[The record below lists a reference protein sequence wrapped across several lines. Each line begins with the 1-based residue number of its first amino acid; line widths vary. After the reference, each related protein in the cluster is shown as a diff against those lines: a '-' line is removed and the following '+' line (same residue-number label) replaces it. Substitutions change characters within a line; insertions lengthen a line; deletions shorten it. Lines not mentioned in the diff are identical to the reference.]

1 MSTSQD
7 ATRPRRMDSDARR
20 EQLLAAGLDLF
31 SSTPYDH
38 VSVDDI
44 AAATGS
50 SRGLLYHYFG
60 SKRGFY
66 IEVLEASA
74 AELVEVLRPDPDVD
88 PMAALANGLRRAL
101 QWIREHEAGYLAV
114 LSGGI
119 GTDPEVAAVVE
130 RVRTAI
136 GDLVLANIEVA
147 PAARTLAHAHV
158 RGWVGYVE
166 GLLPRLLDG
175 DLGEE
180 DLLDLAITTLFAW
193 FETSEAA
200 DGIIVPATDS

>member
-1 MSTSQD
+1 MGTGQQASP
-7 ATRPRRMDSDARR
+7 ARRMASDARR
-20 EQLLAAGLDLF
+20 EQLLAAGLELF
-31 SSTPYDH
+31 SSTPYDA

-44 AAATGS
+44 AAAIGS

-74 AELVEVLRPDPDVD
+74 AELVEVLRPVAGAERPT
-88 PMAALANGLRRAL
+88 AFAQGLRRAL

-119 GTDPEVAAVVE
+119 GTDPEVATVMAG
-130 RVRTAI
+130 VRDAI
-136 GDLVLANIEVA
+136 ADLVLGTIEIDHD
-147 PAARTLAHAHV
+147 ARPLALAHV

-166 GLLPRLLDG
+166 GLLPRLLA
-175 DLGEE
+175 GELAE
-180 DLLDLAITTLFAW
+180 DELLELATITLFTW
-193 FETSEAA
+193 FERA
-200 DGIIVPATDS
+200 

>member
-1 MSTSQD
+1 MSTTGPV
-7 ATRPRRMDSDARR
+7 TRARRMDGDARR
-20 EQLLAAGLDLF
+20 EQLLAAGLELF
-31 SSTPYDH
+31 SSTPYDA

-74 AELVEVLRPDPDVD
+74 AELIEVLRPDPDTD
-88 PMAALANGLRRAL
+88 PMTALADGLRRAL
-101 QWIREHEAGYLAV
+101 VWIREHEAGYLAV

-119 GTDPEVAAVVE
+119 GTDTEVAAVVE
-130 RVRTAI
+130 RVRDAI
-136 GDLVLANIEVA
+136 GDLVLANIEIE
-147 PAARTLAHAHV
+147 PHARPLALAHV

-175 DLGEE
+175 Q
-180 DLLDLAITTLFAW
+180 LADEQLMQLATVALFTW
-193 FETSEAA
+193 FESA
-200 DGIIVPATDS
+200 DGIVVPATAP

>member
-1 MSTSQD
+1 
-7 ATRPRRMDSDARR
+7 MDGDERR
-20 EQLLAAGLDLF
+20 EQLLAAGLELF
-31 SSTPYDH
+31 SSTPYDA

-44 AAATGS
+44 AEATGS

-74 AELVEVLRPDPDVD
+74 AELVEVLRPDPDAD
-88 PMAALANGLRRAL
+88 PLSALADGLRRAL
-101 QWIREHEAGYLAV
+101 RWIREHEAGYLAV

-130 RVRTAI
+130 RVRSAI
-136 GDLVLANIEVA
+136 GDLVLASIELDDA
-147 PAARTLAHAHV
+147 DRTLALAHV

-166 GLLPRLLDG
+166 GLLPRLLADQ
-175 DLGEE
+175 LTEE
-180 DLLDLAITTLFAW
+180 QLLELATATLFTW
-193 FETSEAA
+193 FDA
-200 DGIIVPATDS
+200 D

>member
-1 MSTSQD
+1 
-7 ATRPRRMDSDARR
+7 MDGDARR
-20 EQLLAAGLDLF
+20 EQLLAAGLELF
-31 SSTPYDH
+31 SSTPYDA

-74 AELVEVLRPDPDVD
+74 AELVEVLRPEPDAD
-88 PMAALANGLRRAL
+88 PMTALADGLRRAL

-119 GTDPEVAAVVE
+119 GTDSEVATVVE
-130 RVRTAI
+130 RVRDAI
-136 GDLVLANIEVA
+136 GDLVLANIEIE
-147 PAARTLAHAHV
+147 PAARPLALAHV

-166 GLLPRLLDG
+166 GLLPRLLADE
-175 DLGEE
+175 LGE
-180 DLLDLAITTLFAW
+180 DQLMQLATLTLFTW
-193 FETSEAA
+193 FEAA
-200 DGIIVPATDS
+200 DGIHVPATAP

>member
-1 MSTSQD
+1 MGTTETI
-7 ATRPRRMDSDARR
+7 TRTRRMDGDARR
-20 EQLLAAGLDLF
+20 EQLLAAGLELF
-31 SSTPYDH
+31 SSTPYDA

-44 AAATGS
+44 AAATDS

-74 AELVEVLRPDPDVD
+74 AELVEVLRPDPDAD
-88 PMAALANGLRRAL
+88 PMTALADGLRRAL
-101 QWIREHEAGYLAV
+101 VWIREHEAGYLAV

-119 GTDPEVAAVVE
+119 GTDTEVAAVVE

-136 GDLVLANIEVA
+136 GDLVLANIEIE
-147 PAARTLAHAHV
+147 PAARPLALAHV

-175 DLGEE
+175 Q
-180 DLLDLAITTLFAW
+180 LADEQLMQLATVTLFTW
-193 FETSEAA
+193 FEAA
-200 DGIIVPATDS
+200 DGIVVPATAS

>member
-1 MSTSQD
+1 
-7 ATRPRRMDSDARR
+7 MDGDERR
-20 EQLLAAGLDLF
+20 EQLLAAGLELF
-31 SSTPYDH
+31 STTPYDA

-44 AAATGS
+44 AAATAS

-74 AELVEVLRPDPDVD
+74 AELVEVLRPTPDAE
-88 PMAALANGLRRAL
+88 PLAALGDGLRRAL
-101 QWIREHEAGYLAV
+101 GWIRDHEAGYLAV

-130 RVRTAI
+130 RVRNAI
-136 GDLVLANIEVA
+136 GDLVLATLELDDVD
-147 PAARTLAHAHV
+147 RTLALAHV

-166 GLLPRLLDG
+166 GLLPRHLAD
-175 DLGEE
+175 DLTEQQ
-180 DLLDLAITTLFAW
+180 LLDLATTTLFTW
-193 FETSEAA
+193 FETA
-200 DGIIVPATDS
+200 

>member
-1 MSTSQD
+1 MSTIEPM
-7 ATRPRRMDSDARR
+7 ARARRMDGDARR

-31 SSTPYDH
+31 SSTPYDA

-66 IEVLEASA
+66 IEVLEESA
-74 AELVEVLRPDPDVD
+74 AELIEVLRPDPEVD
-88 PMAALANGLRRAL
+88 PMTALAQGLQRAL
-101 QWIREHEAGYLAV
+101 VWIREHEAGYLAV

-119 GTDPEVAAVVE
+119 GTDSEVAAVVE
-130 RVRTAI
+130 RVRDAI
-136 GDLVLANIEVA
+136 GDLVLANIEIEDH
-147 PAARTLAHAHV
+147 ARPLALAHV

-175 DLGEE
+175 Q
-180 DLLDLAITTLFAW
+180 LADEQLMELATVALFTW
-193 FETSEAA
+193 FEAA
-200 DGIIVPATDS
+200 DGIVVPATAP